1 VNKTDIDEAIK
12 VLNQHHHL
20 GNNTW
25 QHDPEGSPKI
35 VCSGSVESTEIGTIP
50 DGTAITHQEALTAA
64 EEYTKGKGG
73 KR

>member
-1 VNKTDIDEAIK
+1 MNTMNIDETIK
-12 VLNQHHHL
+12 VLNQHQHL

-35 VCSGSVESTEIGTIP
+35 VCFGSVESTEVGTSL
-50 DGTAITHQEALTAA
+50 DGAAMTHQEALTAA
-64 EEYTKGKGG
+64 QGYTKGG